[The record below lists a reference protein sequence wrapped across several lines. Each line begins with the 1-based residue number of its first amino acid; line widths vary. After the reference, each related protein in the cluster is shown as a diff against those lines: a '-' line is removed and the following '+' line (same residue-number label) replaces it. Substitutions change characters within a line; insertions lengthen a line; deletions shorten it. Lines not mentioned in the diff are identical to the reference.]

1 MNNVMTFPKLLAAI
15 ACILFGLITVAALF
29 KGGKDQP
36 APTGQPVA
44 VEVPLEKAKQ
54 TQVVTT
60 PAPAP
65 KVVKPAAK
73 PAASKPVA
81 KPATAPAPTPTSVPA
96 PAVQPPQPQVI
107 AQKSQE
113 ELPDAN
119 RMEELFSIKGAK
131 LPIVETV
138 TYTSR
143 VDWQKGRPA
152 WLSDYARHYQTSR
165 HFIARSLNG
174 GSDYFKQEVR
184 EGDRF
189 NVLRPDKHVQ
199 FYLLV
204 DLSRA
209 KMWFYYDDLDAK
221 QRTLL
226 KTYRVG
232 IGRPESSKESG
243 FLTPKGIYSIGN
255 KIAIYKPKMIGF
267 YNGDQVEMITVFGS
281 RWIPFEKEVRGC
293 TAPAKGLGIHGVP
306 WVSGANG
313 ELVQDISSLGKYES
327 DGCIRLATDDVE
339 ELFAVVITKPTIV
352 EIVRDFNDARY
363 RVGSREE

>member
-1 MNNVMTFPKLLAAI
+1 MTFPKLLAAI
-15 ACILFGLITVAALF
+15 ACTLFGLIALAALF

-36 APTGQPVA
+36 APTGQPAV
-44 VEVPLEKAKQ
+44 VEVPLEKAKSP
-54 TQVVTT
+54 TPPTT
-60 PAPAP
+60 P
-65 KVVKPAAK
+65 K
-73 PAASKPVA
+73 VA
-81 KPATAPAPTPTSVPA
+81 KPAPKPAAQTTQKIVAKPVTPPSTPPVPR
-96 PAVQPPQPQVI
+96 PQPQVAV
-107 AQKSQE
+107 AQKTPE
-113 ELPDAN
+113 ELPEAS
-119 RMEELFSIKGAK
+119 RMDEFFNPRGAK
-131 LPIVETV
+131 FPIVETV

-143 VDWQKGRPA
+143 VDWQKGRAA

-174 GSDYFKQEVR
+174 GPDYFKQEVR

-189 NVLRPDKHVQ
+189 NVLHPDKHLQ

-221 QRTLL
+221 QRTLV

-232 IGRPESSKESG
+232 IGRPDSSKESG
-243 FLTPKGIYSIGN
+243 YLTPKGIYTVGN

-267 YNGDQVEMITVFGS
+267 YNGDQVEMLTVFGS

-306 WVSGANG
+306 WVPGANG
-313 ELVQDISSLGKYES
+313 ELVQDVGSLGKYES
-327 DGCIRLATDDVE
+327 DGCIRLATEDME
-339 ELFAVVITKPTIV
+339 ELFAVVITKPTVV

-363 RVGSREE
+363 RVGSKED